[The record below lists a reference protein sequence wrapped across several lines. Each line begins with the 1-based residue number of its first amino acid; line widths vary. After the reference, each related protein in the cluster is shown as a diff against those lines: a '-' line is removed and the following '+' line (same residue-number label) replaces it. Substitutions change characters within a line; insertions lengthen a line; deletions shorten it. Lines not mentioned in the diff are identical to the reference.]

1 MLPQKSS
8 AATTFSLPEELVALE
23 PDPPHPASS
32 ATADAATMS
41 RAADARALDRGT
53 RAA

>member
-23 PDPPHPASS
+23 LDPPQPASS
-32 ATADAATMS
+32 AAASAAAMR
-41 RAADARALDRGT
+41 RAAEARALDRGIGSP
-53 RAA
+53 

>member
-8 AATTFSLPEELVALE
+8 AATTLSLPEELVALE

-32 ATADAATMS
+32 AAASAATDEEGGGS
-41 RAADARALDRGT
+41 AGA
-53 RAA
+53 